1 MKNQNSKKLNE
12 DRLTPSANAVLD
24 QPEDVFELIN
34 KYGTYNIQPTAETEN
49 SFPKISQGL
58 PKMKNRGKF
67 SLAIFPQTFFA
78 LRERFWSVS

>member
-1 MKNQNSKKLNE
+1 MKNKTDNKLNE

-49 SFPKISQGL
+49 SFPKIAGGL
-58 PKMKNRGKF
+58 PKIKNRKNF
-67 SLAIFPQTFFA
+67 KK
-78 LRERFWSVS
+78 

>member
-1 MKNQNSKKLNE
+1 MENKNLKKLNE

-24 QPEDVFELIN
+24 QPEDVYELIN

-58 PKMKNRGKF
+58 PKMKNRKNMKK
-67 SLAIFPQTFFA
+67 
-78 LRERFWSVS
+78 

>member
-12 DRLTPSANAVLD
+12 DRLAPSANAVLD

-49 SFPKISQGL
+49 SFPKISQAL
-58 PKMKNRGKF
+58 PKVKF
-67 SLAIFPQTFFA
+67 
-78 LRERFWSVS
+78 RKKD